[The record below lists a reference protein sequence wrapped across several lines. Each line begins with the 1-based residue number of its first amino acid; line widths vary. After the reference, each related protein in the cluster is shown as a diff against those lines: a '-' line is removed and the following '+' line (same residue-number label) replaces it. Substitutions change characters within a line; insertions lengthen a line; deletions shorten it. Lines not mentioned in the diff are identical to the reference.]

1 MEATATATNEFDF
14 YQMFIGDGALV
25 KSESGT
31 RKNTDNLSNISTV
44 HTYYQNNLDAIIK
57 ARVDQDSNARTLK
70 CIRKDDNGKYFL
82 KLQCGKYAHPLFID
96 DEGKGYPYSKPFD
109 TQEEVEALM
118 QTWINGLAQGE
129 RGFRRAFY
137 RGYKAYAKKK
147 GIQITNLDWFMLD
160 TPSTAIAKA
169 S

>member
-1 MEATATATNEFDF
+1 MEATATENSNFDF
-14 YQMFIGDGALV
+14 YQMFIGNGALV

-31 RKNTDNLSNISTV
+31 RKNTDNLSNLSTV
-44 HTYYQNNLDAIIK
+44 HTYYQNNLNAIIK
-57 ARVDQDSNARTLK
+57 ARVDEDSNARVLK

-96 DEGKGYPYSKPFD
+96 DDGNAYAYSRPFD

-118 QTWINGLAQGE
+118 QVWINGLAQGE
-129 RGFRRAFY
+129 RACRRAFAK
-137 RGYKAYAKKK
+137 GYFAYAKKYS
-147 GIQITNLDWFMLD
+147 IDITNREWFMLD